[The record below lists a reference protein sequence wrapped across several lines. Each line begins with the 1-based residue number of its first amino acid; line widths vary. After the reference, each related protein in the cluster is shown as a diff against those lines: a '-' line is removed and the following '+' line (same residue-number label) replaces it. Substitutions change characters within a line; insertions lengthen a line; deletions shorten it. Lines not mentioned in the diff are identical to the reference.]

1 MPADSEELVAQ
12 SDGAPEPLMRPTL
25 TWAVPSETLVSDPF
39 ILTIPSDLPT
49 GSYRLLIGIYDP
61 YGGQRLT
68 TVQGDRFLL
77 ADLTVT
83 NSP

>member
-68 TVQGDRFLL
+68 MVQGDQFLL